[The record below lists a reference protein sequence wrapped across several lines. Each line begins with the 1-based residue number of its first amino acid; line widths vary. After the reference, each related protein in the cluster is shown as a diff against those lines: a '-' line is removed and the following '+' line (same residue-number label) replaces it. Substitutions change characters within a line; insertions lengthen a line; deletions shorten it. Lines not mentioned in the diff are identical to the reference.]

1 VQRVYLG
8 RVVTKLVGK
17 RMSTIS
23 GIILNSVS
31 TLVVEEVVVVFVAEV
46 VVVIKSI
53 PPLTPSALLSS
64 TGLLIPMLEFS
75 FFHNQELQQ

>member
-1 VQRVYLG
+1 
-8 RVVTKLVGK
+8 
-17 RMSTIS
+17 MSTIS

-31 TLVVEEVVVVFVAEV
+31 TLVVVEVVVFVAEV

>member
-1 VQRVYLG
+1 
-8 RVVTKLVGK
+8 
-17 RMSTIS
+17 MSTIS
-23 GIILNSVS
+23 GIILNSVL
-31 TLVVEEVVVVFVAEV
+31 TLLVEEVVVVVFVAEV

-53 PPLTPSALLSS
+53 PPLTPSTLLSS